1 MIMRIAMPHEYNL
14 YEMNDGDT
22 IELRAK
28 RSSSKLGDNISILI
42 LRRWKYVK

>member
-1 MIMRIAMPHEYNL
+1 MMMRIAMPHEYNL
-14 YEMNDGDT
+14 YEMIDGDT